1 MRGHR
6 EGVRRSRPP
15 HAVVL
20 LNRVLHSIAMATRVL
35 FDSGEV
41 APDEVT

>member
-6 EGVRRSRPP
+6 EGVRRSCPP

-20 LNRVLHSIAMATRVL
+20 LDCVLHSIAMATRVL
-35 FDSGEV
+35 FDFGEV
-41 APDEVT
+41 VPDEVT